1 MSPDIVSRL
10 PMPDSGPADAS
21 RYAAMLA
28 CRRLEEAAAELY
40 GLGATDGDVLLSI
53 GQEAAAVGLSRALGE
68 RDALFVG
75 RRRLAHA
82 SAAGVPPELILS
94 SLSGGG
100 DALATPRF
108 DASDSVSALWRALGW
123 TAARQSA
130 SGRALAVIDDLDA
143 ESGATLDALAYARA
157 RGLAVALAIEDARRE
172 SPALRLP
179 DLEAREVD
187 GLDVFAVERAARD
200 LLARVAADGVCGA
213 LILRVGRHR
222 GFSMADPDRRKE
234 RGEDRRPRGRE
245 DGLNRERARLAEQG
259 LDDDELEAIEDA
271 ARAAT
276 ANAMIARDSAM
287 TARAAARR
295 EGAR

>member
-1 MSPDIVSRL
+1 MS
-10 PMPDSGPADAS
+10 DSGPPDTS

-53 GQEAAAVGLSRALGE
+53 GQEAAAVGLARALGP

-82 SAAGVPPELILS
+82 SAAGVAPERILS

-100 DALATPRF
+100 DALASARF

-123 TAARQSA
+123 TAARHA
-130 SGRALAVIDDLDA
+130 VGGGAVAVIDDLDA
-143 ESGATLDALAYARA
+143 ESGATLDALAFARA
-157 RGLAVALAIEDARRE
+157 RGLAVALAIEDARRD

-179 DLEAREVD
+179 ADVEALEVD
-187 GLDVFAVERAARD
+187 GLDVVAVEAAARD
-200 LLARVAADGVCGA
+200 LLARVAAQGVCAA
-213 LILRVGRHR
+213 LVLRVGRHR

-234 RGEDRRPRGRE
+234 RGDDRRPRGRE
-245 DGLNRERARLAEQG
+245 DGLARERARLIDLGVEE
-259 LDDDELEAIEDA
+259 DELEEIEDG
-271 ARAAT
+271 AREAT
-276 ANAMIARDSAM
+276 AAAMSARDRVVSA
-287 TARAAARR
+287 ARAAARR